1 MRRGLFG
8 LIILIVLA
16 ATLGVVGCTSNSA
29 AELEGKKWLLESYG
43 DADSPTAVI
52 EETRVTAE
60 FSDGQ
65 VNGIAGCNNYF
76 GSYEVKGTEITFGP
90 VASTEMYCMDPEG
103 VMDQETAYL
112 SALQSAEKF
121 ETDNGTLRITYA
133 DGQVL
138 VFNEE

>member
-1 MRRGLFG
+1 MRRVIPG

-16 ATLGVVGCTSNSA
+16 ATLGIVGCTSDNA

-43 DADSPTAVI
+43 DVDSPTAVI
-52 EETRVTAE
+52 EDTRITAE
-60 FSDGQ
+60 FAGGQ
-65 VNGIAGCNNYF
+65 VNGKAGCNNYF

-112 SALQSAEKF
+112 AALQSAEKF
-121 ETDNGTLRITYA
+121 ETGNGTLRITCA